1 MREKGI
7 KPQIAGQS
15 YLQAIL
21 YDECDTFM
29 GISTDHKE
37 IRKFNEML
45 IKQGAYTEQEIIN
58 LRAEQAALQILE
70 GDFSNIQDAV
80 QQIKDK
86 RVYSKVL
93 ELLKTKHQAGFDD
106 FLTKKLGQEKSD
118 LVYAE
123 LAANTILGGT
133 KTVEVVLD

>member
-1 MREKGI
+1 M
-7 KPQIAGQS
+7 
-15 YLQAIL
+15 

-58 LRAEQAALQILE
+58 LRAELAALQILE

-93 ELLKTKHQAGFDD
+93 ELLKNQNIKQG
-106 FLTKKLGQEKSD
+106 LMIS
-118 LVYAE
+118 
-123 LAANTILGGT
+123 
-133 KTVEVVLD
+133 

>member
-1 MREKGI
+1 MEAKLKVYCEKKGI

-86 RVYSKVL
+86 RVY
-93 ELLKTKHQAGFDD
+93 
-106 FLTKKLGQEKSD
+106 
-118 LVYAE
+118 
-123 LAANTILGGT
+123 
-133 KTVEVVLD
+133 